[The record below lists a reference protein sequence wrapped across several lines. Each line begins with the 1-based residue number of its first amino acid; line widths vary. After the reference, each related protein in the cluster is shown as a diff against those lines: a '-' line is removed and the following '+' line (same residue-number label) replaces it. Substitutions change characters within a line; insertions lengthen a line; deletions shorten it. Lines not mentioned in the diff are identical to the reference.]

1 MNMAD
6 LKKDI
11 SDENLTQKDIVQLL
25 LHNAQHMVTREDLKS
40 DIRELKQD
48 MFKLEGSLKQDMSK
62 LEGSLKQDLSE
73 LEGSLKQDMSKLE
86 GSLKQDMSK
95 LEGSLKQDMSK
106 LEVNIAYLSTKFD
119 RMQWLIVTAILS
131 IFLKDYLLA
140 FIQS

>member
-1 MNMAD
+1 MAD

-62 LEGSLKQDLSE
+62 LEGSLKQELSE
-73 LEGSLKQDMSKLE
+73 LE

>member
-1 MNMAD
+1 MAD

-40 DIRELKQD
+40 DIKELKD
-48 MFKLEGSLKQDMSK
+48 EIKADIKELKED
-62 LEGSLKQDLSE
+62 LKSDIRE
-73 LEGSLKQDMSKLE
+73 
-86 GSLKQDMSK
+86 
-95 LEGSLKQDMSK
+95 LKQDMSK

>member
-1 MNMAD
+1 MAD

-40 DIRELKQD
+40 DIRELKQ
-48 MFKLEGSLKQDMSK
+48 G
-62 LEGSLKQDLSE
+62 
-73 LEGSLKQDMSKLE
+73 
-86 GSLKQDMSK
+86 
-95 LEGSLKQDMSK
+95 MSK

>member
-1 MNMAD
+1 MAD

-48 MFKLEGSLKQDMSK
+48 M
-62 LEGSLKQDLSE
+62 
-73 LEGSLKQDMSKLE
+73 
-86 GSLKQDMSK
+86 
-95 LEGSLKQDMSK
+95 SK